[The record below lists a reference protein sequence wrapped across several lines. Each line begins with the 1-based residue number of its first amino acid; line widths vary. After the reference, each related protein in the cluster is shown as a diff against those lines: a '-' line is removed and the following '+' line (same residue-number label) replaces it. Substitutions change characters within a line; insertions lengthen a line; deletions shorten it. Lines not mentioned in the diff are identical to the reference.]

1 MAPSSRPGQ
10 RARLCAILA
19 LAGFSVF
26 AGIFS
31 PLREAFGLS
40 TPQWIAGL
48 LGYGSVASIAVALLL
63 LKTMRRPPAG
73 ADQAAQQ

>member
-1 MAPSSRPGQ
+1 M
-10 RARLCAILA
+10 CAILA

-31 PLREAFGLS
+31 PLKGALGLS

-63 LKTMRRPPAG
+63 LKTMWRPPAAG
-73 ADQAAQQ
+73 HEPAEPGRG

>member
-1 MAPSSRPGQ
+1 
-10 RARLCAILA
+10 
-19 LAGFSVF
+19 VF

-31 PLREAFGLS
+31 PLRGAFGLS